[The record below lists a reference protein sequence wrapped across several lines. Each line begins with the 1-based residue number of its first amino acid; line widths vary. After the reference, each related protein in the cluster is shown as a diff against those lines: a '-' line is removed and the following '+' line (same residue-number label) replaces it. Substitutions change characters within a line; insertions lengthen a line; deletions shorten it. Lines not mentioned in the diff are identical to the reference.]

1 MVVEEQLSFLLTVL
15 HHKHHALFSVVNIYF
30 FKIIFLIFFLYL
42 CVLLSV
48 QYTLAVAHAHFATLR
63 SQAEMIKTTSAAIQ
77 RNDVHATS

>member
-1 MVVEEQLSFLLTVL
+1 MVVEEQLSFRLTVL
-15 HHKHHALFSVVNIYF
+15 HHKHHALFSVANIY
-30 FKIIFLIFFLYL
+30 IFLNNIFKTYL

-63 SQAEMIKTTSAAIQ
+63 SQAEIIKMTSAAIQ